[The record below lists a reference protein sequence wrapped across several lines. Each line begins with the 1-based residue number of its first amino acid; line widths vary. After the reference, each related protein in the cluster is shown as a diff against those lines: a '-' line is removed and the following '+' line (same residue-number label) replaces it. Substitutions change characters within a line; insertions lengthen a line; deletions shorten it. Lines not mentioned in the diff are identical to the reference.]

1 MIKKI
6 VTGLIIATLTSVSA
20 LACGGNCD
28 DMSKCADPAKCGS
41 MGMMGMDMPTA
52 TIAKA
57 DEHAGGAVTV
67 TNDKYKLIY
76 KIEDDGVDYFLYEK
90 ASNKAIDPKGITG
103 KLLTPDN
110 EQSYNISAMA
120 MGDEPK
126 AHLMMMDKINA
137 KKLTGKV
144 IFKLPDGSR
153 IMFDLK

>member
-6 VTGLIIATLTSVSA
+6 VTGLIIATLTTVA
-20 LACGGNCD
+20 AYACSGNCD
-28 DMSKCADPAKCGS
+28 DMSKCVDPAKCGS

-76 KIEDDGVDYFLYEK
+76 KIEDEGVDYYLYEK
-90 ASNKAIDPKGITG
+90 ASNKAVDPKGITG
-103 KLLTPDN
+103 KLTLDN
-110 EQSYNISAMA
+110 GQSYNIGAMA

-126 AHLMMMDKINA
+126 PHLMMMDKISA

>member
-1 MIKKI
+1 MKKI
-6 VTGLIIATLTSVSA
+6 VLASVIAMLMSTTA

-41 MGMMGMDMPTA
+41 MGMMGMDMPA
-52 TIAKA
+52 ETIAKA

-76 KIEDDGVDYFLYEK
+76 KIEDEGVDYYLYEK
-90 ASNKAIDPKGITG
+90 ESNKAIDPKGITG
-103 KLLTPDN
+103 KLTLDN
-110 EQSYNISAMA
+110 GQSYNIGAMA

-126 AHLMMMDKINA
+126 PHLMMMDKINA
-137 KKLTGKV
+137 KKLSGKV
-144 IFKLPDGSR
+144 IFKLPDGNR

>member
-1 MIKKI
+1 MIKYTI
-6 VTGLIIATLTSVSA
+6 VAILAFVIMSGSA
-20 LACGGNCD
+20 YACGGNCD
-28 DMSKCADPAKCGS
+28 MSKCDDPSKCGS
-41 MGMMGMDMPTA
+41 MGMMGMDMPTE

-57 DEHAGGAVTV
+57 DGMTDSAVTV

-76 KIEDDGVDYFLYEK
+76 KIEDDGVDYYLYEK
-90 ASNKAIDPKGITG
+90 ESNKAIDPKGITG
-103 KLLTPDN
+103 KLTLDN
-110 EQSYNISAMA
+110 GQSYGIGAMA

-137 KKLTGKV
+137 KKLSGKV